1 MVNQTVYSTDWTAKR
16 IQQARF
22 IIYAAFLDF
31 KNH

>member
-16 IQQARF
+16 IQQARV
-22 IIYAAFLDF
+22 IYAAFLDF